1 MPRERPWISSPVR
14 ILSGLMAKRGAGPG
28 TFRGVG
34 GLNGGGGRIS
44 PRMKVLASLLA
55 LAVAALL
62 SIAGVGGGSGLGGS
76 GIRPNAVARTEIAS
90 TALPSSVADQLTDA
104 PASQV
109 QAARAGEL
117 RFRGADRLSSHFGKH
132 RAEAGCSTESEY
144 VAAANAVVANDAAL
158 HKEEADGDDIYY
170 LEETG
175 ELVVVSTKGYIRTY
189 FISDLDYF
197 GRQ

>member
-1 MPRERPWISSPVR
+1 MPRGHPWTSSCVR

-28 TFRGVG
+28 AFRGVG
-34 GLNGGGGRIS
+34 GS
-44 PRMKVLASLLA
+44 TLLA
-55 LAVAALL
+55 LREAW
-62 SIAGVGGGSGLGGS
+62 S
-76 GIRPNAVARTEIAS
+76 
-90 TALPSSVADQLTDA
+90 
-104 PASQV
+104 
-109 QAARAGEL
+109 
-117 RFRGADRLSSHFGKH
+117 RG
-132 RAEAGCSTESEY
+132 GCSTESEY
-144 VAAANAVVANDAAL
+144 VAAANAVVANDSAL

>member
-1 MPRERPWISSPVR
+1 MPRERPWISSSVQ

-34 GLNGGGGRIS
+34 GSNGGGGRTS

-132 RAEAGCSTESEY
+132 GAEVGCSMEPEY

-197 GRQ
+197 G

>member
-1 MPRERPWISSPVR
+1 MPRERPWTSSCVR
-14 ILSGLMAKRGAGPG
+14 ILSGSMAKRGDGAGA
-28 TFRGVG
+28 FRGAG
-34 GLNGGGGRIS
+34 GSNGGGGRIS
-44 PRMKVLASLLA
+44 PRMKALASLLA

-62 SIAGVGGGSGLGGS
+62 SIAGVGEGSGLGGS
-76 GIRPNAVARTEIAS
+76 GIRPDAAARTEIAS

-117 RFRGADRLSSHFGKH
+117 RFRGTDRLSSHFEKH
-132 RAEAGCSTESEY
+132 GAEVGCSTETEY
-144 VAAANAVVANDAAL
+144 VAAANAVVANDATL

>member
-1 MPRERPWISSPVR
+1 
-14 ILSGLMAKRGAGPG
+14 
-28 TFRGVG
+28 
-34 GLNGGGGRIS
+34 
-44 PRMKVLASLLA
+44 MKVLASLLA

-62 SIAGVGGGSGLGGS
+62 SVAGVGGGSGLGGS
-76 GIRPNAVARTEIAS
+76 GIWPDTAARTEIAS

-132 RAEAGCSTESEY
+132 GAEVGCSTESEY

-175 ELVVVSTKGYIRTY
+175 ELIVVSTKGYIRTY

>member
-1 MPRERPWISSPVR
+1 MPRGHPWTSSFVR

-28 TFRGVG
+28 AFRGAG
-34 GLNGGGGRIS
+34 GSNGGGGRIS
-44 PRMKVLASLLA
+44 PRIKALVSLLA

-62 SIAGVGGGSGLGGS
+62 SVAGVGGGSRLGGS
-76 GIRPNAVARTEIAS
+76 GIWPNAVARTEIAS
-90 TALPSSVADQLTDA
+90 TALPSSVADQLADA

-117 RFRGADRLSSHFGKH
+117 RFRRADRLSSHFGKH
-132 RAEAGCSTESEY
+132 GAEVGCSTESEY
-144 VAAANAVVANDAAL
+144 VAAANAVVANDAVL

>member
-1 MPRERPWISSPVR
+1 
-14 ILSGLMAKRGAGPG
+14 MAKRGAGSG
-28 TFRGVG
+28 AFRGVG
-34 GLNGGGGRIS
+34 GSNGGGGRIS

-55 LAVAALL
+55 LAVTALL
-62 SIAGVGGGSGLGGS
+62 FITGVGGGSGLGGP
-76 GIRPNAVARTEIAS
+76 GIWPATAARMEIAS

-109 QAARAGEL
+109 QTARAGEL

-132 RAEAGCSTESEY
+132 GAEVGCSTEPEY

-158 HKEEADGDDIYY
+158 QKEEADGDDIYY

>member
-1 MPRERPWISSPVR
+1 MERAPF
-14 ILSGLMAKRGAGPG
+14 GA
-28 TFRGVG
+28 RADRM
-34 GLNGGGGRIS
+34 GGGGRIS
-44 PRMKVLASLLA
+44 PRMKALAGLLA

-62 SIAGVGGGSGLGGS
+62 SIAGVGEGSGLGGS
-76 GIRPNAVARTEIAS
+76 VIQPDAAARTEIAS

-117 RFRGADRLSSHFGKH
+117 RFRGTDRLSSHFEKH
-132 RAEAGCSTESEY
+132 GAEVGCSTEVEY
-144 VAAANAVVANDAAL
+144 VAAANAVVANDATL
-158 HKEEADGDDIYY
+158 HKGEADGDDIYY

>member
-1 MPRERPWISSPVR
+1 MPRERPWTSSFVR

-28 TFRGVG
+28 AFRGVG
-34 GLNGGGGRIS
+34 GSNGGGGRIS
-44 PRMKVLASLLA
+44 PRMKALASLLA

-62 SIAGVGGGSGLGGS
+62 SVTGAGGGSRLGGS
-76 GIRPNAVARTEIAS
+76 GVRPNAVARTEIAS

-132 RAEAGCSTESEY
+132 GTEAGRSTESEY

-158 HKEEADGDDIYY
+158 HKEKADGDDVYY

>member
-1 MPRERPWISSPVR
+1 MSGSCQDRW
-14 ILSGLMAKRGAGPG
+14 LS
-28 TFRGVG
+28 
-34 GLNGGGGRIS
+34 
-44 PRMKVLASLLA
+44 
-55 LAVAALL
+55 AAL
-62 SIAGVGGGSGLGGS
+62 G
-76 GIRPNAVARTEIAS
+76 R
-90 TALPSSVADQLTDA
+90 A
-104 PASQV
+104 PFGAW
-109 QAARAGEL
+109 
-117 RFRGADRLSSHFGKH
+117 ADRLSSHVGKH
-132 RAEAGCSTESEY
+132 GAEVGCSTEPEY